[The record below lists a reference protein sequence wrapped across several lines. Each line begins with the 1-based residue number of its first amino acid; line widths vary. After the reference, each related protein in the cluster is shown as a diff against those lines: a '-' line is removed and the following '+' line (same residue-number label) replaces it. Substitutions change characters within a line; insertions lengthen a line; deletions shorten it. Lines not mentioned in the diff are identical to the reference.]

1 MQSLRLL
8 EDWVNVSLFTLLCLI
23 SVSVRIRFQQ
33 IIFPEIKSYVDCKG
47 TLVFSLPE
55 DKNFGKFKLSHQIC
69 PPDENINIV

>member
-55 DKNFGKFKLSHQIC
+55 DKNFGKFKLSYQIC